1 MARLLLR
8 NTEVATVFNLL
19 GTKENDLSYSL
30 GWALTRCPPLLAAVV
45 KVFAGLSVDPKE
57 INGIVVRLQEHD
69 RSDRGYTD
77 LEIVVP
83 NHCYLVIE
91 MKRGWN
97 LPDEKQLA
105 RYADR
110 EGFRDPTYPV
120 RRLVTLSECSPSYA
134 EWKCPV
140 KNFRAAA
147 LCHHNWEHLL
157 RAITVCRSQCDHKQK
172 RLLDEFQSYITNAV
186 TMRSID
192 TNRVWVVALTD
203 DTMPGW
209 TITFKDVVDD
219 HRKYFQKVSKG
230 NPATYIAF
238 KYKSRLHSIHF
249 VEKYE
254 EIMDATPFF
263 DQPNGEPFPEPHYLF
278 SLGPP
283 IRPAHEVKYGK
294 IWNPGRVY
302 CMLDTLL
309 TCNTI
314 EEAVKE
320 TKRREELYGW

>member
-1 MARLLLR
+1 MAELILHGKP
-8 NTEVATVFNLL
+8 VQTVFNLL

-30 GWALTRCPPLLAAVV
+30 GWALSQCPPFIASVV
-45 KVFAGLSVDPKE
+45 KAFSGQE
-57 INGIVVRLQEHD
+57 IDTDKVKGIEIRLQEHD
-69 RSDRGYTD
+69 KKDRGYTD
-77 LEIVVP
+77 VEIIVP
-83 NHCYLVIE
+83 GHCYLIIE

-97 LPDEKQLA
+97 LPNAEQLA
-105 RYADR
+105 RYANRPGLLDKS
-110 EGFRDPTYPV
+110 FID
-120 RRLVTLSECSPSYA
+120 RRLITLSECSPDYA
-134 EWKCPV
+134 ERNCPPSD
-140 KNFRAAA
+140 FSLAT
-147 LCHHNWEHLL
+147 LCHHNWSALVKAL
-157 RAITVCRSQCDHKQK
+157 DDARSACGHKQK
-172 RLLDEFQSYITNAV
+172 QLLDEFKKYILHAV

-203 DTMPGW
+203 AKMQGW
-209 TITFKDVVDD
+209 TISFKDVVDT

-238 KYKSRLHSIHF
+238 RYRSRLHSIHF

-254 EIMDATPFF
+254 EVMDVREIF
-263 DQPNGEPFPEPHYLF
+263 DQPGGAPFPVPHYLF

-283 IRPAHEVKYGK
+283 IKPPHEVKYGK

-309 TCNTI
+309 TCGTI

-320 TKRREELYGW
+320 TRRREDLHGW

>member
-1 MARLLLR
+1 MAELILHGKP
-8 NTEVATVFNLL
+8 VQTVFNLL

-30 GWALTRCPPLLAAVV
+30 GWALSQCPPFIASAVKAFTGQRIDTHKV
-45 KVFAGLSVDPKE
+45 K
-57 INGIVVRLQEHD
+57 GIEVRLQEHH
-69 RSDRGYTD
+69 SADRGYTD
-77 LEIVVP
+77 VEIIIP
-83 NHCYLVIE
+83 GHCYLIIE

-97 LPDEKQLA
+97 LPSNAQLA

-110 EGFRDPTYPV
+110 PGLRDKSYPE
-120 RRLVTLSECSPSYA
+120 RRLITLSECSPEYA
-134 EWKCPV
+134 ERYCPPSG
-140 KNFRAAA
+140 FPLAT
-147 LCHHNWEHLL
+147 LTHHNWTVLL
-157 RAITVCRSQCDHKQK
+157 KALDDARAACGHKQK
-172 RLLDEFQSYITNAV
+172 QLLDEFKKYILQAV

-203 DTMPGW
+203 ARMPGW
-209 TITFKDVVDD
+209 TISFKDVVDT

-238 KYKSRLHSIHF
+238 RYRSQLHSIHF

-254 EIMDATPFF
+254 EIMDATPIFN
-263 DQPNGEPFPEPHYLF
+263 QPNGGPFAQPHYLF

-283 IRPAHEVKYGK
+283 IRPDHEVKYGR

-309 TCNTI
+309 TSDTI